1 MHWSTR
7 LTRDVD
13 VTRATTRDN
22 LDRLAA
28 ALREFDARIRTDA
41 VPEGPPFD
49 ASGEPPVGHRT
60 LNLQEDRKS
69 RSDAVLHGRSVLA
82 NLRFSSRTG
91 GAAPQPAEDAGCNG
105 SPEGRCASL
114 RDGPAAHPSPD
125 PPQPGEAGCAGAAR
139 NVGEHPQRLIAIG
152 SPGSRG

>member
-105 SPEGRCASL
+105 SPEGRCA
-114 RDGPAAHPSPD
+114 
-125 PPQPGEAGCAGAAR
+125 
-139 NVGEHPQRLIAIG
+139 
-152 SPGSRG
+152 